1 MAEQLVEN
9 KDTETKDDTKN
20 EAEKEIKK
28 ETKPKKVVWI
38 YDKDQNETRI
48 HLAHSYKCYPE
59 QKYSFKLQRYKD
71 TSTFRELL
79 VITNFVTSLEKVDPN
94 TLTDS
99 SLCDEELQTVENGTI
114 ETSLPNLTTDINQ
127 FREYGVAMGLTY
139 FRDLAKQIE
148 LHYVDIPVTVLGSS
162 GDSQRFD
169 SLIDSV
175 KEYFLSSVNS
185 DGSVTVDFCYIPVK
199 MFQQLSEDCGYRP
212 YEMQSLRKRLDEGG
226 YIHTVSKRYTLVRRI
241 DKKPERVIAFKKETL
256 FPEGIGKKD
265 TDEK

>member
-1 MAEQLVEN
+1 MAEQMIEN
-9 KDTETKDDTKN
+9 TDPETKEEDTKN
-20 EAEKEIKK
+20 EAGK
-28 ETKPKKVVWI
+28 ETKRKKVVWI
-38 YDKDQNETRI
+38 YDKDQNEIRI
-48 HLAHSYKCYPE
+48 DLDHSYKCYPE

-79 VITNFVTSLEKVDPN
+79 VITNFVTSPEKVDPN

-114 ETSLPNLTTDINQ
+114 ETSLPNLVTDINQ
-127 FREYGVAMGLTY
+127 FREYGVAIGLTY
-139 FRDLAKQIE
+139 LRDIAKQIE
-148 LHYVDIPVTVLGSS
+148 LHYVDIPVTTMGSS
-162 GDSQRFD
+162 GDNERFD
-169 SLIDSV
+169 SLIDAV
-175 KEYFLSSVNS
+175 KEYFSSSVNS
-185 DGSVTVDFCYIPVK
+185 DGVISEALCYIPVK

-212 YEMQSLRKRLDEGG
+212 YEIQSLRKSLDEGG